1 MILANLPKELQ
12 PNSIEKIKL
21 PARWFVEI
29 QKANPVFKPW
39 TGESVGYTYG
49 NKKVLNF
56 YGKPEFAEL
65 GILRLMEYSG
75 WEGVWVD
82 TFGGSAFRTQF
93 WPKNAVKLPPKRADI
108 FNRIR
113 EEVGSKEGC
122 FDVFCW
128 KGDQFIFIESKRRDQ
143 DRIQDTQKR
152 WLQVANL
159 KCGVPFTSFLIV
171 EWSLP
176 E

>member
-1 MILANLPKELQ
+1 MELPKELQ
-12 PNSIEKIKL
+12 PTSKEKIKL

-29 QKANPVFKPW
+29 RKANPIFKPW
-39 TGESVGYTYG
+39 KGETVGDTYG
-49 NKKVLNF
+49 NKMVLNF

-75 WEGVWVD
+75 WQGVWVD
-82 TFGGSAFRTQF
+82 TYGNVFRTQY
-93 WPKNAVKLPPKRADI
+93 WPKNKVKLPPKQAN
-108 FNRIR
+108 FLKRIQ
-113 EEVGSKEGC
+113 EKVGSPGGC

-128 KGDQFIFIESKRRDQ
+128 KGNQVIFIESKYRGKDK
-143 DRIQDTQKR
+143 IQDTQKK

-159 KCGVPFTSFLIV
+159 KFGIPFESFLIV
-171 EWSLP
+171 EWSVP